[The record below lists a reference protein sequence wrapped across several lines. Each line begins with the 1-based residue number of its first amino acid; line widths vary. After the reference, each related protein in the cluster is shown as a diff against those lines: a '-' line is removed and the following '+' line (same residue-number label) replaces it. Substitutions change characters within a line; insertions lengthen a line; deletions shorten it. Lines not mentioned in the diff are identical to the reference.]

1 MSSKYQMTSF
11 GFFSRNK
18 KELLTLKFSLIETK
32 YPITYYLTRNNHCI
46 KAQNLKLKN
55 QIYITRAHE
64 WTKSSTVTS
73 THISAKIS
81 TPAILKGSS
90 LLNNTPSI
98 SKGTADTLPHSVHFT
113 SVSFLCST
121 FTRAFTTIFLLK
133 TKFFDLH

>member
-64 WTKSSTVTS
+64 W
-73 THISAKIS
+73 HE
-81 TPAILKGSS
+81 ILHCNFNSHLSK
-90 LLNNTPSI
+90 NINTC
-98 SKGTADTLPHSVHFT
+98 HS
-113 SVSFLCST
+113 
-121 FTRAFTTIFLLK
+121 
-133 TKFFDLH
+133 